1 MQIIVE
7 PQTGKPFTLE
17 VDPSETIENVKAMI
31 QSKIGYPSDQQR
43 LIFAGNLLEDGHTL
57 SDCNIQNECTVRA
70 VTKINFN
77 VIFVKTLTGKNIALD
92 FEPSVTLKEIKEKL
106 QGIEGIPTVQQRLIF
121 RGKQLEDGPPL
132 SLYHVDNLSTLY
144 LVLRLGGGPC
154 HLCSANLE

>member
-1 MQIIVE
+1 MQIIIE
-7 PQTGKPFTLE
+7 PLTGKPFTLE
-17 VDPSETIENVKAMI
+17 VDPSDIIENIKAMI

-70 VTKINFN
+70 VTEINFN
-77 VIFVKTLTGKNIALD
+77 VIFVKTLTGKNIPLD
-92 FEPSVTLKEIKEKL
+92 FKPSDTLEKVKAKI

-121 RGKQLEDGPPL
+121 RGKQLEDGRPM
-132 SLYHVDNLSTLY
+132 SHYNVDNLSTLY

-154 HLCSANLE
+154 HVCSANLE

>member
-7 PQTGKPFTLE
+7 PLTGQPFTLE
-17 VDPSETIENVKAMI
+17 VDPSDIIENIKAMI

-70 VTKINFN
+70 VTEINFN
-77 VIFVKTLTGKNIALD
+77 VIFVKTLTGKNIPLD
-92 FEPSVTLKEIKEKL
+92 FKPSDTLEKVKAKI

-121 RGKQLEDGPPL
+121 RGKQLEDGRPM
-132 SLYHVDNLSTLY
+132 SHYNVDNLSTLY

-154 HLCSANLE
+154 HVCSANLE